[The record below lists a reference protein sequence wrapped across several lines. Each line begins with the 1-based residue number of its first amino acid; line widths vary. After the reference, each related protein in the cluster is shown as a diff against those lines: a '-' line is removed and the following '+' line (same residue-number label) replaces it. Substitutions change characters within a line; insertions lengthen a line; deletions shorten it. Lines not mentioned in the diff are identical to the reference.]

1 MNTGNILENERLFV
15 GFLIRGQVNALLSDG
30 TVTERQ
36 AQNFYAACLEF
47 HRTAFLYAIKNFP
60 IKDEFLKHVRFLSF
74 YD

>member
-36 AQNFYAACLEF
+36 AQNFYA
-47 HRTAFLYAIKNFP
+47 IKNFP